1 MKTIEEIT
9 FVHETKR
16 CSYKIYKYEEI
27 VIRKVKTPVEI
38 GETTLKMGYKYA
50 DTKVKVTKYAL
61 HQEFEIDGK
70 YQNRLVCETE
80 MYATILTI
88 LKNILTEYIE
98 TINKLQAPVI

>member
-16 CSYKIYKYEEI
+16 CSYKIYKHEEEI
-27 VIRKVKTPVEI
+27 FKKVKIPVKLGEI
-38 GETTLKMGYKYA
+38 TLERAYKYA
-50 DTKVKVTKYAL
+50 DTKVKVTKYTL

-70 YQNRLVCETE
+70 YQDKLVCETE

-88 LKNILTEYIE
+88 LKGILTEYIE